1 MRNLKVT
8 FFVVLFWLGFGLAY
22 MWSLYYDST
31 RWNIG
36 PIVSNGLILT
46 TCVVY
51 LSWSALT
58 IIQYK
63 LLKQPVVKGQVW
75 RCILILVVSLIIWQP
90 LIAILDTSLSSLGY
104 GQPFPALA
112 DSLSKVIMVNVFL
125 NVYLQIF
132 VFIACGCFIYYQH
145 LQSMKLISSELES
158 KNAKAQLN
166 IANVKMQALQSQL
179 SPHFLFNCLNAIS
192 SLARNDEKAKLIDA
206 TARLGELLRF
216 AIQASQH
223 PVITL
228 SEEIEFT
235 EYYVNL
241 QQLRFGDQY
250 EFEIITKNTSDTSEC
265 PPFVLQALVENAFTH
280 AVESAQERV
289 SIIAEISL
297 ENGELFVSVKNSVD
311 QNQTV
316 DEGHSG
322 MGLALRNLEERLQIL
337 FEKNYTINHN
347 LNEKH
352 YIASVRLPTTDTL
365 SYAN

>member
-1 MRNLKVT
+1 MV
-8 FFVVLFWLGFGLAY
+8 
-22 MWSLYYDST
+22 SLYYDST

-36 PIVSNGLILT
+36 QIVSPGLIFT

-51 LSWSALT
+51 LSWSVLT

-63 LLKQPVVKGQVW
+63 LLKQPVVNGQVW
-75 RCILILVVSLIIWQP
+75 RCVLILIVSLMIWQP
-90 LIAILDTSLSSLGY
+90 VVVILDTGLSSLGY
-104 GQPFPALA
+104 GNPFP
-112 DSLSKVIMVNVFL
+112 SIMEVLSKVVMVNVFL

-158 KNAKAQLN
+158 KNARALLN
-166 IANVKMQALQSQL
+166 MANVKMQALQSQL

-235 EYYVNL
+235 QYYVNL
-241 QQLRFGDQY
+241 QQLRFGNQY
-250 EFEIITKNTSDTSEC
+250 QFEIITNNVSDTAEC

-280 AVESAQERV
+280 AVESAQEQV
-289 SIIAEISL
+289 SIIAEIHA
-297 ENGELFVSVKNSVD
+297 EDGDLFVSVKNSVD
-311 QNQTV
+311 LNQPQ
-316 DEGHSG
+316 DEQHGG

-337 FEKNYTINHN
+337 FEKNYTIDHN

-365 SYAN
+365 SYAS